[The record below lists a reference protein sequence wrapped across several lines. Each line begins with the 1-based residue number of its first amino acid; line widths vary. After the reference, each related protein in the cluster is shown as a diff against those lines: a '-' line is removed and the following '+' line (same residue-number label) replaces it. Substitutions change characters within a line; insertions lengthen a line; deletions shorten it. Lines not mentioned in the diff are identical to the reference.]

1 MGNKVFCGGLSW
13 GTDDL
18 GLQMAMTDFGP
29 VKEVKIV
36 MDRDTG
42 KSKGFGFVT
51 FETES
56 GAEAAIKA
64 ASINLDGRAVNI
76 QEANDK
82 PRSGGGGGGRRGGGG
97 GGGGGEGGGGGG
109 GGGGY
114 EDRGGGR
121 GGRGGRD
128 RNRDRY

>member
-13 GTDDL
+13 GTDEL

-36 MDRDTG
+36 TDRDTG

-51 FETES
+51 FEDST

-64 ASINLDGRAVNI
+64 ASISLDSRTVNI

-82 PRSGGGGGGRRGGGG
+82 PRGGGGRRGGGG
-97 GGGGGEGGGGGG
+97 GGGGG
-109 GGGGY
+109 GGY
-114 EDRGGGR
+114 DDRGGGR
-121 GGRGGRD
+121 GGRGGRGGG
-128 RNRDRY
+128 RDRY